1 MVATADVMDEQT
13 ILPDAANAGVVFD
26 LLKVLRDRGQAVPEA
41 RARLVSAN
49 GSSSSELPD
58 GLHDILVKA
67 LEALAQGYAV
77 TIAPQHTTLTT
88 QQAADLL
95 GVSRPTLIKL
105 LDEGKILYDR
115 PSSHRRVKL
124 ADLLG
129 FQQRR
134 RQERRELLDEMTSDS
149 IEMGLYD
156 LVVPEDDDD
165 GDEASHERVSD

>member
-1 MVATADVMDEQT
+1 MAATAEVMDGQT
-13 ILPDAANAGVVFD
+13 ILPDAANAGVVID

-49 GSSSSELPD
+49 GSSSIELPD
-58 GLHDILVKA
+58 GLHDILVNA

-105 LDEGKILYDR
+105 LDDGKIPYDR

-124 ADLLG
+124 ADLLE

-134 RQERRELLDEMTSDS
+134 RRERRELLDEMTLDS
-149 IEMGLYD
+149 IDMGLYE
-156 LVVPEDDDD
+156 LAMEDGDD
-165 GDEASHERVSD
+165 GDEPSHERVSD